1 MKTKKYVGLTDGVIN
16 GQPYES
22 DTEMKIL
29 ENGELVG
36 DIIIRKLPD
45 NFNPACL
52 SLSNSSQKIGP
63 MTNTKPGL
71 PNIYD
76 FLKGQGTIISSRIY
90 TYPDYPDASLSQI
103 GIAELDADGISYK
116 NTINGY
122 TGSLP
127 TDIIEIKPYFQKITK
142 REEGGMQLKA
152 STIIVSKSKG
162 EIRTEILGTY
172 TFKGETEIPYEYNVE
187 HSPKFE
193 IIGEN
198 YFESKNKIKEPMI
211 IRMSQ
216 FVINK

>member
-1 MKTKKYVGLTDGVIN
+1 MKSKKYVGLTDGVIN

-116 NTINGY
+116 
-122 TGSLP
+122 
-127 TDIIEIKPYFQKITK
+127 